1 MTDEDVL
8 KAADDHEYQQFAHWF
23 GPIAALKKRE
33 ADRLR
38 GEMLGLRAKLRR
50 TEALLEESS
59 QREAELREMYAR
71 TWRWRPGALRRWL
84 LERVVG

>member
-1 MTDEDVL
+1 MGEDEDVQTAAWHGRV
-8 KAADDHEYQQFAHWF
+8 AAD
-23 GPIAALKKRE
+23 ALTE

-59 QREAELREMYAR
+59 QREADLREQLAKL
-71 TWRWRPGALRRWL
+71 WQWRPGALRRWL
-84 LERVVG
+84 LGRVVG